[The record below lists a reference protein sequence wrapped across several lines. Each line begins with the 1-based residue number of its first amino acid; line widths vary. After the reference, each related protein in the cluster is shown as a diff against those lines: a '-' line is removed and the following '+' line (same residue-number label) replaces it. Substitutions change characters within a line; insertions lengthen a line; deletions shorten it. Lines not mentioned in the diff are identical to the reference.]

1 MWSGL
6 ALRELRAHVVWV
18 LVDDPG
24 DEIGDA
30 LSGRMWNHPELEV
43 LGAVVEAE
51 PVPVVDELVRCELAA
66 EDGLHDELV
75 LSHPASSLRDI
86 EGPVAIGVDG
96 AGPVGCTKRCRAAR
110 VAVGEV
116 TATVHVAHALATE
129 RGSPTAADHADASG
143 GERLFVVTLAEA
155 A

>member
-1 MWSGL
+1 M
-6 ALRELRAHVVWV
+6 ALLELRAHVVWV

-43 LGAVVEAE
+43 LGAVVEAD

-75 LSHPASSLRDI
+75 LSHAASSLRDV

-129 RGSPTAADHADASG
+129 RGSPAAADHADASG